1 MLSLSSKSACAL
13 RRIIKFNSNVRM
25 LHKVSMLVVSG
36 VKLVSG
42 MRGWGGVGKSVS
54 FEFARTEDFKL
65 SMRNDRTR

>member
-25 LHKVSMLVVSG
+25 LHKVSMIVVPG

-42 MRGWGGVGKSVS
+42 MRGWGVGDSVS
-54 FEFARTEDFKL
+54 FE
-65 SMRNDRTR
+65 SCRNCKFQIVDDR